1 MRQANKLIAILLAA
15 IMVLALCACGA
26 QTTAAT
32 TPAPTASAPAVKL
45 AILYEQDD
53 SMKNTYS
60 LLAVNPKAP
69 FKDADGNAV
78 SNVSINTAGAAALIN
93 WLLSKEGED
102 MAASYGKDKYGENL
116 FSLLDGAPVSTAAIP
131 AATDATRNIRMS
143 TTTSVNDSGLLDY
156 LLPKFEQEYGY
167 TVDVY
172 SAGTG
177 KAIANAENGNADL
190 IFVHSKK
197 QEEAFVSDGYSY
209 VLDGFKA
216 ERLSYLYNFFVL
228 CGPSDDPAGVKN
240 AASVK
245 DAFKLISDGKYQ
257 FVSRGDGS
265 GTHNKEVTLWPEALG
280 ITTDAASVA
289 AYADWYNYSNAGMGT
304 CLMMANEKG
313 AYILSD
319 KATFL
324 TFVANGGIMDS

>member
-1 MRQANKLIAILLAA
+1 
-15 IMVLALCACGA
+15 
-26 QTTAAT
+26 
-32 TPAPTASAPAVKL
+32 
-45 AILYEQDD
+45 
-53 SMKNTYS
+53 
-60 LLAVNPKAP
+60 
-69 FKDADGNAV
+69 
-78 SNVSINTAGAAALIN
+78 
-93 WLLSKEGED
+93 
-102 MAASYGKDKYGENL
+102 
-116 FSLLDGAPVSTAAIP
+116 
-131 AATDATRNIRMS
+131 MS

-197 QEEAFVSDGYSY
+197 QEEAFVADGYSY